1 MLWTAEEDEKIMR
14 AQKAMGNKWVRIALL
29 LPGRTDNDVKHRWNR
44 ITRNGELSTPA
55 DPAAL
60 HTPKETIFKTKRRTA
75 SWTPSEGERKFNN
88 FVDGLKKRGIP
99 SSERLRICARVGSWC
114 RLGR

>member
-1 MLWTAEEDEKIMR
+1 MR

-44 ITRNGELSTPA
+44 ITRNGELSMPA

-75 SWTPSEGERKFNN
+75 SWTPSEDERKFNN